1 MRRLLLASLIALIS
15 AIGIKAQSTD
25 VSATVID
32 NSSQAWV
39 GGTYTF
45 KSLSPQQ
52 DPFTGNLD
60 GTGSFTVTLPHN
72 QFTQAVN
79 DVWTFSACPDVS
91 VPANGNGCFTANVT
105 IFGPTQ
111 FLTSQITA
119 IAPAL
124 TIPLFPAAIST
135 IRAYNDA
142 EIVSAPKGAQYYNVI
157 IPATRVCTAITGTP
171 TIPVCTTWAN
181 LGGGSGPGGT
191 PRLDQVLDPNI
202 SKTFNLG
209 GTTLGF
215 INGSVNFSNLTSAIK
230 LPVIAGCTVASNGQI
245 CYDPTLGNWVV
256 FNTAQAVVPTLLSS
270 GTYTTGD
277 ILGISNIAGQLT
289 LTDLGP
295 VNGSTGNS
303 FISVTTTN
311 ILNGDTICWDTATS
325 TWINCTPGVPVT
337 TITAATYT
345 IDCGNDRGSYLLFTS
360 ATSIAVT
367 LPQASTTGAC
377 DANFFTFIRTL
388 HATLTVTPTVSTIDD
403 GGGAGATLVLSPGY
417 GFTITSDDTN
427 YTARGGPYRESG
439 NPLMSVEGFDVGNS
453 GWYGWQAPN
462 NTTTGTVLNKMVC
475 DDGTGKLKTCPFA
488 SAATNDPAGVATT
501 GIGAA
506 PGITGNTGVCFI
518 GFCKVIVDNSATA
531 THFAQQSTTVNGDLH
546 DTGSTSPP
554 TNGQPY
560 WYIFTANSGAGTV
573 ATIRNLAPSE
583 LNAAGSGGKTT
594 VQINGIT
601 TQPIVNFTTSGGL
614 TLTPTNSGNTT
625 TVAFTVTGAAPSGP
639 AGGDL
644 TGTYPNPTVAT
655 VANQAAGTSNTT
667 PANTAFVTT
676 AVNNAIAGVNP
687 AMAVQAASATVLPNS
702 PTYNNGVGGIGAF
715 LTTATLNTALVVD
728 GYTAVLGDRILV
740 KNQAS
745 SFQNGVYTLTQVQT
759 IGLPWI
765 LTRAL
770 DYDTPSDMNN
780 TGAIPVVNGTANVD
794 TQWVQTSQV
803 VTVGTDAVTF
813 TQFTLNPNTLLTAV
827 SAASAANKLAVSAG
841 ASRAI
846 SYIDFPDVKIIPA
859 ANCPNAV
866 AGSGWSYATSTWTA
880 ACRTGSNNLGGA
892 LQLIPS
898 TGGAAQFRIEIPS
911 DWDSASQPFI
921 RIEYGSGANTSGTV
935 IWTVASACTKA
946 DGSITDDPAFNA
958 ESAFATQTMAN
969 ANRAWSQT
977 GQFTAITSGNNCVA
991 GGGIILKLTLSGTA
1005 ASAINAYQAVVTT
1018 QRLPTVQAN

>member
-1 MRRLLLASLIALIS
+1 MMRKLALILFLSLIS

-52 DPFTGNLD
+52 PPFTGNLD
-60 GTGSFTVTLPHN
+60 VTGSFTVTLPHN
-72 QFTQAVN
+72 QFTQSVN

-111 FLTSQITA
+111 SLTSSITA

-142 EIVSAPKGAQYYNVI
+142 EIVSAPKGAIYYNVI
-157 IPATRVCTAITGTP
+157 TPATRVCTTVAGTP
-171 TIPVCTTWAN
+171 TLPTCTTWAN
-181 LGGGSGPGGT
+181 VGGGSGPVGT

-245 CYDPTLGNWVV
+245 CYDSTLGNWVV
-256 FNTAQAVVPTLLSS
+256 FNTSTSVLPTLLSG

-277 ILGISNIAGQLT
+277 VLGISNVAGKLT

-311 ILNGDTICWDTATS
+311 ILNGDTICWDAATS

-337 TITAATYT
+337 TITATTYT

-360 ATSIAVT
+360 ATAIAVT

-388 HATLTVTPTVSTIDD
+388 HATLTITPTVSTIDD

-439 NPLMSVEGFDVGNS
+439 DPLMSVEGFDV
-453 GWYGWQAPN
+453 
-462 NTTTGTVLNKMVC
+462 NTTGAYSWQIANNVATGTTLHKMVC
-475 DDGTGKLKTCPFA
+475 DDGAGKGIICPFV
-488 SAATNDPAGVATT
+488 SAATDDPLGVAIN

-506 PGITGNTGVCFI
+506 PGTTGLTGVSLI
-518 GFCKVIVDNSATA
+518 GFNSVIFDNTA
-531 THFAQQSTTVNGDLH
+531 IANHFAQVSTTVDGDLH
-546 DTGSTSPP
+546 DVGATRP
-554 TNGQPY
+554 TNGQPFY
-560 WYIFTANSGAGTV
+560 FVFSGNSGAGTAAV
-573 ATIRNLAPSE
+573 IRDLTGSE
-583 LNAAGSGGKTT
+583 LNASSSNSGKSTI
-594 VQINGIT
+594 QINGGG
-601 TQPIVNFTTSGGL
+601 TQPNVNFVSGSGL
-614 TLTPTNSGNTT
+614 VLTGTNSGNTT
-625 TVAFTVTGAAPSGP
+625 TVTPTFTT
-639 AGGDL
+639 
-644 TGTYPNPTVAT
+644 
-655 VANQAAGTSNTT
+655 QAAGNNTT
-667 PANTAFVTT
+667 NVATTAFTTT
-676 AVNNAIAGVNP
+676 AINNAIAGINP
-687 AMAVQAASATVLPNS
+687 AVAVQAATATILPNS

-745 SFQNGVYTLTQVQT
+745 AFQNGVYTLTQVQT
-759 IGLPWI
+759 VGLPWI

-770 DYDTPSDMNN
+770 DYDQPSDMNN
-780 TGAIPVVNGTANVD
+780 TGAIPVVNGTVNVA

-803 VTVGTDAVTF
+803 TTVGTDAVTF
-813 TQFTLNPNTLLTAV
+813 TQFTLNPAVITQTIAHGTAV
-827 SAASAANKLAVSAG
+827 LGTS
-841 ASRAI
+841 AI
-846 SYIDFPDVKIIPA
+846 SSSACATVVTVTATGVATTDNIMADF
-859 ANCPNAV
+859 NADP
-866 AGSGWSYATSTWTA
+866 TSTTGYQAGTMLTIIKYPTA
-880 ACRTGSNNLGGA
+880 GNVNFSVCNNTGSS
-892 LQLIPS
+892 ITP
-898 TGGAAQFRIEIPS
+898 GAA
-911 DWDSASQPFI
+911 
-921 RIEYGSGANTSGTV
+921 
-935 IWTVASACTKA
+935 
-946 DGSITDDPAFNA
+946 
-958 ESAFATQTMAN
+958 
-969 ANRAWSQT
+969 
-977 GQFTAITSGNNCVA
+977 
-991 GGGIILKLTLSGTA
+991 TL
-1005 ASAINAYQAVVTT
+1005 NWRVV
-1018 QRLPTVQAN
+1018 R